1 MAKLVN
7 RAKMT
12 TATTGA
18 GTITLGSASSGFQ
31 TFAAA
36 GVANGDVVS
45 YVIEDGNNWEIG
57 RGTYTSSGTTLSRS
71 LVSSSS
77 GSLLSLSGAATVYV
91 TAIAEDFS
99 DVETAIETA
108 TINAQ
113 TGTSYTLALTDRGQ
127 TVTMTNASANTVTIP
142 TNASVAFDIGSVV
155 TVIMT
160 GAGTTSV
167 KGDTGVTLNGVSAG
181 TGAILSRWQGVS
193 LLKIGTN
200 TWVASGAIGTVA

>member
-113 TGTSYTLALTDRGQ
+113 TGTSYILALTDRGQ
-127 TVTMTNASANTVTIP
+127 TVTMTNASVNTVTIP

>member
-12 TATTGA
+12 TATTGV

-113 TGTSYTLALTDRGQ
+113 TGTSYILALTDRGQ